1 MKLEGEK
8 RKDQISMIILYKIDE
23 IIELLKTTQTNTLQR
38 KEIYIFYN
46 KGFHV
51 FENDGMVQL

>member
-23 IIELLKTTQTNTLQR
+23 IIELLKTTQTNTFQR

-46 KGFHV
+46 KGLHV